1 MVGRLRTLWIAE
13 SDDDASAL
21 DVAARTLNVTVDRT
35 RASAAESVARL
46 AEGQWDLVVCSH
58 SSSLASLARESLPP
72 VIAIANRYQDVA
84 IDAYAIG
91 ALVCERERAHAQLEA
106 ALRKILCQRDARTAD
121 RQTEAFEQGQR
132 DVLERIAAGTPLRE
146 VLAAIVKLVERQST
160 DMLCSIL
167 LLDRDRARLFHG
179 ASMSLP
185 AEFVRAIDG
194 VAIGPSA
201 GSCGAAAYR
210 AERVI
215 VEDIAT
221 HPYWDAYRAFAAP
234 HGLRACW
241 SSPIMAPEQTVLG
254 TFAMYYRTQRAPTA
268 REMSWVGRATHLASI
283 ALVRDRA
290 ERALLQSER
299 LESLSTLAGGIAH
312 DFNNI
317 LMAIAGNV
325 NLVSGDIATEHP
337 SHESLAEIER
347 ACVRATDLVKQ
358 VLMFSQHHESKRQA
372 LRVEPVVED
381 ALQQLRSTLPGN
393 LRVSA
398 RYVASL
404 PEVFADPEQ
413 LKQVVLNLGRNA
425 AYAIG
430 DRGGALTVH
439 AERVDVID
447 RFRIGATEL
456 RSGPYVRIDITDTGA
471 GMQKGTLERIFDPFF
486 TTKEPGQ
493 GAGLGL
499 SVVHGI
505 VKSHDGAIDVRS
517 RPEEGSCFSLY
528 LPAVAAAQLRVPR
541 TARVVAVRGEG
552 ERVLC
557 IDDEES
563 VVRVTSQMLR
573 RLGFHVVGLTDPA
586 DALAAF
592 ESEPSQ
598 FDVMLTDFAMPKL
611 TCFELVRSVQ
621 RVRPALPIVV
631 TSGRM
636 DPDDIEKLRGLG
648 IGEVVFKPST
658 IAELTAALRRALRS
672 ARAS

>member
-13 SDDDASAL
+13 SDEDAPALNAAARALNITLERRRASSADSSAL
-21 DVAARTLNVTVDRT
+21 
-35 RASAAESVARL
+35 L
-46 AEGQWDLVVCSH
+46 AERSWDLIVCNGAT
-58 SSSLASLARESLPP
+58 SLTADGRDVRPP
-72 VIAIANRYQDVA
+72 VIMIANRFQDVA
-84 IDAYAIG
+84 LNAHATG
-91 ALVCERERAHAQLEA
+91 ALVCERERLHEQLVA
-106 ALRKILCQRDARTAD
+106 ALSKVLGEVDARTAE
-121 RQTEAFEQGQR
+121 RQTRAFEQGQR
-132 DVLERIAAGTPLRE
+132 EVLERIAAGAPLRE
-146 VLAAIVKLVERQST
+146 VLSAIVSLIERQST

-167 LLDRDRARLFHG
+167 VLDRDRSRLFHG
-179 ASMSLP
+179 ASTSLP
-185 AEFVRAIDG
+185 ADFVRAIDG
-194 VAIGPSA
+194 LTIGPSA

-210 AERVI
+210 AERVVI
-215 VEDIAT
+215 EDIMT
-221 HPYWDAYRAFAAP
+221 HPNWEPYRAFATP
-234 HGLRACW
+234 HELRACW
-241 SSPIMAPEQTVLG
+241 SSPIMAPEQIVLG
-254 TFAMYYRTQRAPTA
+254 TFAMYYRTPRAPTE
-268 REMSWVGRATHLASI
+268 REAYWVSRATHLASI

-317 LMAIAGNV
+317 LMAIVGNV
-325 NLVSGDIATEHP
+325 NLISGDIAADHP

-347 ACVRATDLVKQ
+347 ASARATDLVRQ
-358 VLMFSQHHESKRQA
+358 VLLFSQHQRSKRAA
-372 LRVEPVVED
+372 LRIEPVVEE
-381 ALQQLRSTLPGN
+381 ALQQLRAALPGN
-393 LRVSA
+393 VRVSA
-398 RYVASL
+398 RYAASL

-430 DRGGALTVH
+430 ERGGALTVH
-439 AERVDVID
+439 AERVDVVD

-456 RSGPYVRIDITDTGA
+456 RSGPYVRLDISDTGA
-471 GMQKGTLERIFDPFF
+471 GMPSGTLERIFDPFF

-517 RPEEGSCFSLY
+517 RPEEGSCFSVY
-528 LPAVAAAQLRVPR
+528 LPAVATAQLRVPR
-541 TARVVAVRGEG
+541 AARVHAVRGEG

-573 RLGFHVVGLTDPA
+573 RLGFNVVGVTNPA

-592 ESEPSQ
+592 EAEPSR
-598 FDVMLTDFAMPKL
+598 FDVLLTDFAMPKL
-611 TCFELVRSVQ
+611 TCFELVRSIQ
-621 RVRPALPIVV
+621 RLRPALPIVV
-631 TSGRM
+631 TSGRI
-636 DPDDIEKLRGLG
+636 DADDIEKLRALG

-672 ARAS
+672 ARAR